1 MDRLTRERA
10 LLTSAYKRKFT
21 GTDWIIRYCPSSQPG
36 PRWMEDVMCPG
47 SLSVT
52 ILPNSRARQ
61 QLTLLIILKKLS
73 GTLSELWS
81 YPMQ

>member
-1 MDRLTRERA
+1 
-10 LLTSAYKRKFT
+10 
-21 GTDWIIRYCPSSQPG
+21 
-36 PRWMEDVMCPG
+36 MCPG

-52 ILPNSRARQ
+52 ILPDNRARQ
-61 QLTLLIILKKLS
+61 QLISLIILKKLS

>member
-1 MDRLTRERA
+1 MDRLMRERV

-21 GTDWIIRYCPSSQPG
+21 GTDWIVRHCPSSQPG

-52 ILPNSRARQ
+52 ILPDNRARQ
-61 QLTLLIILKKLS
+61 QLISLIILKKLS
-73 GTLSELWS
+73 ETLSELWS